1 MTPNSS
7 IERPQ
12 TVRAFVAVRVDDAV
26 EAAIAAMVD
35 ELRTGRGQGIRWARR
50 DHLHQTLKF
59 LGPAV
64 PVAKLDPLRRRLE
77 QIAAETEPF
86 DIRVSGVGGF
96 PNLERPRV
104 IWVGLVSEPLV
115 ELARRVE
122 EAAVECGFER
132 EKRAFTGHL
141 TIARVNSLRGFDATQ
156 RALLTVREREFG
168 VSHID
173 AMTLYRSTLTPQG
186 AIYDLV
192 AGFALGCSG

>member
-12 TVRAFVAVRVDDAV
+12 TVRAFVAVRVDDTV
-26 EAAIAAMVD
+26 EAAIAATVD
-35 ELRTGRGQGIRWARR
+35 ELRTGRDGIRRVRR
-50 DHLHQTLKF
+50 DNLHLTLKF
-59 LGPAV
+59 LGPEV
-64 PVAKLDPLRRRLE
+64 PVAKLDPLRLRLE

-96 PNLERPRV
+96 PNLDRPRV
-104 IWVGLVSEPLV
+104 IWVGLVGEPLA

-122 EAAVECGFER
+122 QASVECGFER

-141 TIARVNSLRGFDATQ
+141 TIARVSSLRGFDATR
-156 RALLTVREREFG
+156 RALLTMRERDFG
-168 VSHID
+168 VSHIG

-186 AIYDLV
+186 SIYDRV
-192 AGFALGCSG
+192 AAFALGGSG